1 MEIKIEKI
9 KLFVK
14 NKKIILICAAAA
26 VLIIAAVT
34 AVILSGQKIKAED
47 TLSLKSLTKSQDIT
61 LYAHRGLSSQAPE
74 NTLPAFEKAAEKGLK
89 AVEFDI
95 QLTKDGV
102 WVLSH
107 DTSIKRMTD
116 GKGDIDDYTYFDL
129 ADFSVDNGANYKKYP
144 DLKMP
149 SLDAAL
155 ECCLEND
162 LEPMIEIK
170 DYTDKGI
177 KSLVDSVKSH
187 GFEKSCRVIS
197 FDHSALEKVREND
210 RDIQLVYLVSK
221 LDNKQMELC
230 LEYPDIGVSFK
241 ADKRRN
247 DSEKV
252 KKLISNDTELFCWVV
267 DGKKELDYY
276 YKSGVRNFV
285 TNRIVP

>member
-1 MEIKIEKI
+1 MEKI
-9 KLFVK
+9 KQFIK
-14 NKKIILICAAAA
+14 KKKIIVIYLAAA

-34 AVILSGQKIKAED
+34 AVVLSGQKIKAVKTVKLE
-47 TLSLKSLTKSQDIT
+47 SLTKSQDIM

-74 NTLPAFEKAAEKGLK
+74 NTLPAFEKAAERGLK

-116 GKGDIDDYTYFDL
+116 GQGKIGNYTYFDL
-129 ADFSVDNGANYKKYP
+129 ADFTVDNGANYKKYP

-149 SLDAAL
+149 SLDDAL
-155 ECCLEND
+155 ACCLKND

-177 KSLVDSVKSH
+177 KILADSIKSH

-221 LDNKQMELC
+221 LDNKQMEKC

-241 ADKRRN
+241 ADKKHN
-247 DSEKV
+247 DSEKI

-267 DGKKELDYY
+267 DDKEELDYY